1 MSGTTLIIAMAL
13 ILFSAFVL
21 GWTAHWIFRR
31 FNRIDTTNVAELD
44 HMASSLHDAEE
55 TRDEAILYMQNRE
68 AELVGQLG
76 QAEAELGVAMEG
88 LGNARRE
95 AEELRAYIEANSE

>member
-1 MSGTTLIIAMAL
+1 
-13 ILFSAFVL
+13 
-21 GWTAHWIFRR
+21 
-31 FNRIDTTNVAELD
+31 
-44 HMASSLHDAEE
+44 MASSLHDAEE